1 MIKQC
6 VGYEV
11 RHYKS
16 KKDGSDRA
24 MGILYCLKDD
34 DRVVGKA
41 TEEVLVFSPDLYNKF
56 NNNLVNANID
66 IDYRIS
72 GSNAY
77 VSGIQIVK

>member
-11 RHYKS
+11 RRYKS

-41 TEEVLVFSPDLYNKF
+41 VEEVLVFSPDIYNKF

-72 GSNAY
+72 GSSAF
-77 VSGIQIVK
+77 VSGVQIIK